1 MPIMEPI
8 TLPDVSS
15 DVETQ
20 IDARYRV
27 LIHNDDVTTF
37 DYVINILGDIFM
49 LSAELAEHIAW
60 TTHKKGAAVV
70 VIRPRSEAEKLS
82 KVANHRSRGDG
93 YPLTF
98 STEPDN

>member
-1 MPIMEPI
+1 MPIIEPI

-15 DVETQ
+15 DNETQ

-37 DYVINILGDIFM
+37 EYVINILGDIFM
-49 LSAELAEHIAW
+49 LSAELAEYIAW
-60 TTHKKGAAVV
+60 TTHEKGAAVV

-82 KVANHRSRGDG
+82 KVANYRSRGDG

-98 STEPDN
+98 STEPDK